1 MLGKNDYIVARR
13 AAFPGANRPGHNK
26 FDSEYSLN
34 QHRPDLLMVLFPP
47 SQIIEPGALD
57 QLASGDLAFGG
68 QLYLNDTF
76 QTDYASNLVFT
87 DTIPFFIHKD
97 SGPQDQLMREP
108 CETVTREVLLRLNF
122 QQVC

>member
-1 MLGKNDYIVARR
+1 
-13 AAFPGANRPGHNK
+13 
-26 FDSEYSLN
+26 
-34 QHRPDLLMVLFPP
+34 MVLFPP

-57 QLASGDLAFGG
+57 QLASGDLASGG

-76 QTDYASNLVFT
+76 RADYASNLVFI

-97 SGPQDQLMREP
+97 SGLQDQLMREP

-122 QQVC
+122 QQVCWPTFEHNLSQ